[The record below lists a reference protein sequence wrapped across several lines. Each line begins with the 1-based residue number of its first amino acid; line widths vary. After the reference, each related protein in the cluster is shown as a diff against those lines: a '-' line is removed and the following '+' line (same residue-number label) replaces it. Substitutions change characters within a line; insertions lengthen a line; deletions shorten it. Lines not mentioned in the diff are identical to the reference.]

1 MTAKQTMTPA
11 KRRRLLKTYG
21 PCPAGYTNDDL
32 ERFLDLLYG
41 MFSYVYTMP
50 ELRQLVVSDPFD
62 RTASP
67 RSLKLVDLVEWLE
80 VLVA

>member
-50 ELRQLVVSDPFD
+50 ELQKLVVSDPFD
-62 RTASP
+62 RSESP
-67 RSLKLVDLVEWLE
+67 RSLKLIDLVEWLE